1 MENSETV
8 KVFSNASD
16 NVITFDNKEEFMKYY
31 NKHKDDMDQEKT
43 RGLNIK
49 YKIPSY
55 KIGRQKNVITLFPI
69 KEPKQKV
76 ESKSEPEIKPEP
88 ESMFKELNELLEIQS
103 QLITKIENKVD
114 MLLQNQMQQLPPKDL
129 NRSQFKSMN
138 PYNEYLNKSLGN
150 L

>member
-49 YKIPSY
+49 YKIPGY
-55 KIGRQKNVITLFPI
+55 RIGRQKNIITLYPI
-69 KEPKQKV
+69 KPKESKV
-76 ESKSEPEIKPEP
+76 EKESEVKSESES

-138 PYNEYLNKSLGN
+138 PYNEYLNKSFN
-150 L
+150 